1 MLRYFVPPG
10 CSKTSSHT
18 LSKGA
23 IDFEGLTARLKPRP
37 FKNKVRTRVF
47 PQPAKARVFIG
58 PERRLLEAHGSQLE
72 ARVFRSWDNAT
83 VETGLA
89 RACPVSF
96 GRDRR
101 RGKPRLYRCSFS
113 GNRAVRVVFKITDIQ
128 LW

>member
-23 IDFEGLTARLKPRP
+23 IDFEGLTSRLKPRP

-47 PQPAKARVFIG
+47 PQPAKARVFIR
-58 PERRLLEAHGSQLE
+58 PERRLLEARGSQLE
-72 ARVFRSWDNAT
+72 ALVFRSWDNAT

-89 RACPVSF
+89 PSRLDATGDAPSRVSTDVHLAVI
-96 GRDRR
+96 G
-101 RGKPRLYRCSFS
+101 PCESFS
-113 GNRAVRVVFKITDIQ
+113 KSRTSNY
-128 LW
+128 